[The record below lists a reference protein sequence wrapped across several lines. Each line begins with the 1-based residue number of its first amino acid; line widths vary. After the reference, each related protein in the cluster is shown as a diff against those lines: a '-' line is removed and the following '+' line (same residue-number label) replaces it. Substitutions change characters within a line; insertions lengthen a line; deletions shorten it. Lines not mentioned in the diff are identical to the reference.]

1 MSPRLPTAK
10 GAARREEILAVA
22 LRMIG
27 EGGARTSLRSIGRE
41 LGVEPAQ
48 ILYYFSSRE
57 DLFREVIETWDK
69 QSAQASVDVGDEL
82 SPLRHFATV
91 IRHNLQIQGVV
102 HLYLS
107 LAADSVDEDHPAH
120 AFFRERFQRVS
131 ADLAAAI
138 RAGQQSQLIDIHL
151 NPERTARQLVALA
164 DGLQLQS
171 LIDPAIDAPADLDA
185 AIADLFVSGQ

>member
-10 GAARREEILAVA
+10 GAARREEIVTVA
-22 LRMIG
+22 MRMVG

-48 ILYYFSSRE
+48 ILYYFTSRE
-57 DLFREVIETWDK
+57 DLLREVIETWDK
-69 QSAQASVDVGDEL
+69 QSAQDLVDVEDKL
-82 SPLRHFATV
+82 SPLRHFSGV
-91 IRHNLQIQGVV
+91 IRRNLQIQGVV
-102 HLYLS
+102 HLYLT

-138 RAGQQSQLIDIHL
+138 RAGQDAGLIDIHL
-151 NPERTARQLVALA
+151 DPARKARQLVALA

-185 AIADLFVSGQ
+185 AIDDLFTGKR